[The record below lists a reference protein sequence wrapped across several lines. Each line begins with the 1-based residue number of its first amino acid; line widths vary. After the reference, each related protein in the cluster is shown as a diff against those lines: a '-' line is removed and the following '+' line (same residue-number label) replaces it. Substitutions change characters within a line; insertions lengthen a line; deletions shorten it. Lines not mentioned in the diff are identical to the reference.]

1 MFGSRSKRHMSPA
14 TTLKKRSYKYTHSI
28 ESNLPI
34 SVPAKH
40 KFGRRHWIT
49 HVQDCEKSESSSESS
64 ESSES
69 LLLHAHVVALSET
82 PQLLLIK
89 DQQFMHEQ
97 DICNTTQT
105 SLSKIG

>member
-28 ESNLPI
+28 DSNLPI

-40 KFGRRHWIT
+40 MFGRRHWIT
-49 HVQDCEKSESSSESS
+49 HVQDCEESESSSESS

-69 LLLHAHVVALSET
+69 LLLHANGDALSET
-82 PQLLLIK
+82 PQLLLNNSCMYRTFAIP
-89 DQQFMHEQ
+89 HRPHYP
-97 DICNTTQT
+97 
-105 SLSKIG
+105 IGVHN